1 MIHNFKATVY
11 VSLMAVV
18 FGAQSVDG
26 QVAVTTPMEQFG
38 HELGADYVLPNY
50 TDLYEYWQK
59 LALESE
65 RMAVQD
71 IGYTEEGR
79 PQIMAVITAPE
90 NHANLEKYKEISRR
104 LAKAEGVSESEALEL
119 ATEGKAVVWIDGGL
133 HATEVLG
140 PAQLMEMVYR
150 LVSYNDVETDRILE
164 DVIILAVHANPDG
177 MELVSNWT

>member
-1 MIHNFKATVY
+1 MKDMIHNFKATVY
-11 VSLMAVV
+11 VSLMGVV

-38 HELGADYVLPNY
+38 HELGADYVLPKY

-90 NHANLEKYKEISRR
+90 NHANLENIRR
-104 LAKAEGVSESEALEL
+104 FPG
-119 ATEGKAVVWIDGGL
+119 D
-133 HATEVLG
+133 
-140 PAQLMEMVYR
+140 
-150 LVSYNDVETDRILE
+150 
-164 DVIILAVHANPDG
+164 
-177 MELVSNWT
+177 